1 MACGEGGILP
11 ALYVEIL
18 HFVQNDRLVMKRASL
33 LQNDNICHSERPKGA
48 EESSKTKKYNNKLYY
63 Y

>member
-11 ALYVEIL
+11 TLYVEIL
-18 HFVQNDRLVMKRASL
+18 HFVQND
-33 LQNDNICHSERPKGA
+33 
-48 EESSKTKKYNNKLYY
+48 KTKKYNNKLYY